1 MAAWWHK
8 KKGPPTEQRLTD
20 YCIVAAIRFAQPQA
34 RATKIVLGHKDHQE
48 LSRRRSE
55 FIAIAL
61 LFTLT
66 LSSLNADLLIILLK
80 GCQVLTCLRELSFFH
95 PFADIPVHEG
105 TFGVHE
111 VELVVDAREDLCDGR
126 GVADHA
132 DSTHYLGE
140 VATRNHSWR
149 LVVDA
154 TLEARRRP
162 IHKLDRTLSLN

>member
-1 MAAWWHK
+1 MF
-8 KKGPPTEQRLTD
+8 L
-20 YCIVAAIRFAQPQA
+20 RFPFGEKLRSQ
-34 RATKIVLGHKDHQE
+34 G
-48 LSRRRSE
+48 SSE

-61 LFTLT
+61 LFALS

-95 PFADIPVHEG
+95 SFPDIPVHEG

-140 VATRNHSWR
+140 VTTRHHSWR

-154 TLEARRRP
+154 TLEACGRP
-162 IHKLDRTLSLN
+162 IHKLDRTLRLDGGDGCVYIFWHHVSTVHEAAS